1 MNDRENRLTDKGYPL
16 ADTPPAGGLYTP
28 AVLDGK
34 TFYLSGAVPVAGGQL
49 KYKGKVPSA
58 VTLEDAT
65 KAAALCA
72 ANLLRVFLR
81 DVGPLELIEKLIKV
95 TGFVNADPGFAEPHL
110 VVNGASQLLLDVLG
124 DAGHHARSAV
134 GMASLPLDASVEIE
148 LIGRLA

>member
-1 MNDRENRLTDKGYPL
+1 MNDRENRLQDKGYPP
-16 ADTPPAGGLYTP
+16 ADAPKAGGLYTP

-34 TFYLSGAVPVAGGQL
+34 TFYLSGAVPVAGGEL

-58 VTLEDAT
+58 VPVADAQ

-81 DVGPLELIEKLIKV
+81 DVGPLGRIEKLVKV
-95 TGFVNADPGFAEPHL
+95 TGFVNADPGFDEPHV

-124 DAGHHARSAV
+124 EAGHHARSAV

-148 LIGRLA
+148 LIGRLV